1 MAEWYDNCSRENGLR
16 KMLVVRCKNCGVEL
30 TSHSGK
36 SQSCGCSNMM
46 TVKGDS
52 VTAVDLTRVV
62 MVNSGKAT
70 HKSTDVLSPQELA
83 WQEERRKRKVRKL
96 DFEVR

>member
-1 MAEWYDNCSRENGLR
+1 
-16 KMLVVRCKNCGVEL
+16 MLVVQCKGCGKEIK
-30 TSHSGK
+30 SHS
-36 SQSCGCSNMM
+36 SQTYSCGCPNMT

-52 VTAVDLTRVV
+52 VSAVDLSRVI
-62 MVNSGKAT
+62 MVRSNNNNTKSGLT
-70 HKSTDVLSPQELA
+70 SQDLQ